1 MIEFPCP
8 LPGEVKKL
16 QDGLYTYRGLF
27 LRFNRMEELNAKWT
41 AHYHKA
47 ESVDSAIDY
56 SNTIRGIINDV
67 DSTYTELAA
76 ECGVPGFEP
85 DET

>member
-16 QDGLYTYRGLF
+16 HDGLYTYRGLF
-27 LRFNRMEELNAKWT
+27 LRFNRMEQHTKWT
-41 AHYHKA
+41 AHYHKGDPVGS
-47 ESVDSAIDY
+47 EIDH
-56 SNTIRGIINDV
+56 SSTIRGVINDV
-67 DSTYTELAA
+67 DLTYAGLATEC
-76 ECGVPGFEP
+76 EVPGFET

>member
-27 LRFNRMEELNAKWT
+27 LRFNRMEQHAKWT
-41 AHYHKA
+41 AHYYKS
-47 ESVDSAIDY
+47 ESVDSAIDH
-56 SNTIRGIINDV
+56 SNTLRGIISDV
-67 DSTYTELAA
+67 DLTYDGLAA
-76 ECGVPGFEP
+76 ECKVPGYEP
-85 DET
+85 DEAE